1 MVFSCEQFTIT
12 FWNGFLPQFEHN
24 EYMRLLISHKI
35 YKPAVHKGTNCKIKL
50 SGLLLAF
57 TFVILSN
64 NVENEYNNEVILYI
78 YVAYLPQIISTES
91 IQLSAHTTLP
101 LQFWCDWL
109 NNIPIFIVSWTN
121 FYPTVKKLRN
131 VLSNYSVNNH
141 AKEER
146 QLSLARPG
154 ERAIH

>member
-1 MVFSCEQFTIT
+1 MVFSYEQFTIT
-12 FWNGFLPQFEHN
+12 LWNGFLPQFEHN
-24 EYMRLLISHKI
+24 EYQRLWISQKI

-50 SGLLLAF
+50 SGLLLAI
-57 TFVILSN
+57 TFVTLSN
-64 NVENEYNNEVILYI
+64 NVEKEYNNEVILYI

-91 IQLSAHTTLP
+91 IQLSAHTTLL

-109 NNIPIFIVSWTN
+109 NNIPIFIYSWTN
-121 FYPTVKKLRN
+121 FYPVVKKLGN

-146 QLSLARPG
+146 QLSLARPD